1 MKHLAKTTLFF
12 LFLFFFQ
19 NLAFGQKTFVLKGKI
34 IDGAYD
40 EPLMAAAV
48 SIKGKAVGTATD
60 INGKFS
66 LEIKK
71 DYWNDTL
78 VVSMLGYTAQ
88 KISVQEAFKL
98 PNYYFEMTLAE
109 TSFNLEMAEIGAP
122 IILNNIFFNFNK
134 HELLSTSYTEL
145 EKLYNFLKKN
155 QGVIIEI
162 AGHTDSIGTEI
173 YNEALSEARA
183 SSVMAYLEE
192 KGIEQG
198 RMTAKGY
205 GESRPVVPNNTEVGQ
220 AMNRRVEFT
229 VLSKGEIVNESQMPT
244 TTPSKPVLATVV
256 NKDKTGKIVL
266 VPPTEGSEIE
276 IESEIQPQIK
286 PEIKLE
292 VPKIE
297 NPKIETTTPTTITKP
312 TVENKPKPT
321 VVIDRTTKVGK
332 IQGIANDYAE
342 KSGFNGAI
350 LVYHEGKTLYSD
362 GVGFANLSNIKP
374 NTLKTKFYLGSMS
387 EEFTA
392 ALILKAVKANK
403 LKLSL
408 PINTYLSGLPK
419 HIGDKVTIM
428 QLLSHTSGLC
438 ESNVANLA
446 ELDLCFLPNGAKN
459 YSTVNYILLGK
470 ILETIY
476 KDNYNN
482 LITKQIFSPLGMTN
496 TKVITPLFK
505 DENLAKGYR
514 KEGGKTIAIEP
525 QSAYNEAAANGIVT
539 TIEDLAKWQK
549 ALKDNNW
556 LSPDLQILMETPTQG
571 NQTLIGDIQQVVLG
585 TKVLKVL
592 LTETSINGHKAF
604 VIKTLTGNSMV
615 IITSNVETVDLQSLY
630 RDVLKV
636 LFIE

>member
-1 MKHLAKTTLFF
+1 
-12 LFLFFFQ
+12 
-19 NLAFGQKTFVLKGKI
+19 
-34 IDGAYD
+34 
-40 EPLMAAAV
+40 
-48 SIKGKAVGTATD
+48 
-60 INGKFS
+60 
-66 LEIKK
+66 
-71 DYWNDTL
+71 
-78 VVSMLGYTAQ
+78 
-88 KISVQEAFKL
+88 
-98 PNYYFEMTLAE
+98 
-109 TSFNLEMAEIGAP
+109 
-122 IILNNIFFNFNK
+122 
-134 HELLSTSYTEL
+134 
-145 EKLYNFLKKN
+145 
-155 QGVIIEI
+155 
-162 AGHTDSIGTEI
+162 
-173 YNEALSEARA
+173 
-183 SSVMAYLEE
+183 
-192 KGIEQG
+192 
-198 RMTAKGY
+198 
-205 GESRPVVPNNTEVGQ
+205 
-220 AMNRRVEFT
+220 
-229 VLSKGEIVNESQMPT
+229 
-244 TTPSKPVLATVV
+244 
-256 NKDKTGKIVL
+256 
-266 VPPTEGSEIE
+266 
-276 IESEIQPQIK
+276 
-286 PEIKLE
+286 
-292 VPKIE
+292 
-297 NPKIETTTPTTITKP
+297 
-312 TVENKPKPT
+312 
-321 VVIDRTTKVGK
+321 
-332 IQGIANDYAE
+332 
-342 KSGFNGAI
+342 
-350 LVYHEGKTLYSD
+350 
-362 GVGFANLSNIKP
+362 
-374 NTLKTKFYLGSMS
+374 
-387 EEFTA
+387 
-392 ALILKAVKANK
+392 
-403 LKLSL
+403 L

>member
-1 MKHLAKTTLFF
+1 MKYLAKTTL
-12 LFLFFFQ
+12 LFLFILSFQ
-19 NLAFGQKTFVLKGKI
+19 TIGFTQKTFVLKGQI
-34 IDGAYD
+34 MDGAYD
-40 EPLMAAAV
+40 EPLMAAAI
-48 SIKGKAVGTATD
+48 SIKGKAIGTATD
-60 INGKFS
+60 VNGKFS

-88 KISVQEAFKL
+88 KMTVQEAFKL
-98 PNYYFEMTLAE
+98 PNYYFETTLAE

-122 IILNNIFFNFNK
+122 IILNNIFFNFNQ
-134 HELLSTSYTEL
+134 HELLPTSYTEL

-155 QGVIIEI
+155 QGVVIEI
-162 AGHTDSIGTEI
+162 AGHTDSVGTAV

-205 GESRPVVPNNTEVGQ
+205 GEARPVVPNTTETGQ

-229 VLSKGEIVNESQMPT
+229 VMSKGEVVNASQMPIIQ
-244 TTPSKPVLATVV
+244 PKPVSETPV
-256 NKDKTGKIVL
+256 NTDKTGKVIL
-266 VPPTEGSEIE
+266 VPTTVGSEIE
-276 IESEIQPQIK
+276 METEVKPQP
-286 PEIKLE
+286 KLE
-292 VPKIE
+292 VPKID
-297 NPKIETTTPTTITKP
+297 PTTVTINTNNTKP
-312 TVENKPKPT
+312 TAENKPTPTVPKPT
-321 VVIDRTTKVGK
+321 VVIDRTTKAGK
-332 IQGIANDYAE
+332 IQGISIDYAE
-342 KSGFNGAI
+342 QKGFNGAI
-350 LVYHEGKTLYSD
+350 FVYHEGKNLYSD
-362 GVGFANLSNIKP
+362 GVGFANLSNVKP
-374 NTLKTKFYLGSMS
+374 NTSKTKFFLGSMS
-387 EEFTA
+387 EEFTTVM
-392 ALILKAVKANK
+392 ILKAVKANK

-408 PINTYLSGLPK
+408 PINNYLNGLPK

-482 LITKQIFSPLGMTN
+482 LVSKQILSPLGMTN

-514 KEGGKTIAIEP
+514 KDGGKMVAIEP
-525 QSAYNEAAANGIVT
+525 QSSYNEAAANGIVT

-549 ALKDNNW
+549 AIKDNNW

-571 NQTLIGDIQQVVLG
+571 NETLVGNIEQVVLG

-592 LTETSINGHKAF
+592 LTETSINGHKTL

-615 IITSNVETVDLQSLY
+615 VITSNVETENLQSLY
-630 RDVLKV
+630 RDILKV
-636 LFIE
+636 LFLE